1 MTDHGFASI
10 VRSLA
15 EGVDPGRVLRVV
27 AEEALAR
34 TATSHLLLTAM
45 LEGQM
50 TPLVAIGSA
59 QGVLLEAAGEAFSSG
74 QAARRSDPGAGLA
87 VLAVPVRHRGTVIA
101 ALAVAGGRAGT
112 AELEGLA
119 LAADCA
125 ALALAARPAPGLLAG
140 ARDTGTAGLLLTEGL
155 SALATAR
162 TIDEVLARALDLAA
176 TAFGARAGFVCLPT
190 GPGDLEVT
198 AWRGLDRDRLGPA
211 SRHPG
216 FARLVSGDGVAVVP
230 PTDPVV
236 GQLSAGA
243 EFAVSLPLVD
253 GGPGALVL
261 LVAEEP
267 DVAGRRALAALR
279 LSVAA
284 ALEAARSAATAKVAD
299 GRLSA
304 LVHLLPDPVVVVDG
318 RGCFTTLNAA
328 AAELF
333 ALSDSFEIG
342 RPARGRLG
350 HPGLEAMLLGAPPSA
365 GDADRSGTGP
375 PGPAATTVEEV
386 VLGRPTPRRYQATA
400 RSLGVGGD
408 RVLVLR
414 AAGSAPASQ
423 EGFDVVAALGRAL
436 RDPLAAIAAL
446 VAPRLAGDGVA
457 PSSDWEVARR
467 AIMAEAARLEAMADQ
482 LSLLSADGR
491 DAAAAVVAV
500 RPERTDVVAAVGLMV
515 STRRSAHPGRDLTLS
530 APVRLDASVD
540 RRLLE
545 RVVDPLIDNALRYS
559 DGPVTVEIADRG
571 DTFEIAVLD
580 GGPGIF
586 SGDIPALFERFHPLD
601 GSPARPTGVSLY
613 TGRRLAELMG
623 GRLWCDSRL
632 GVGSRFALR
641 LPQSPVLR

>member
-1 MTDHGFASI
+1 MTDNGFASI

-34 TATSHLLLTAM
+34 TASSHLLLTAM

-87 VLAVPVRHRGTVIA
+87 VLAVPVRHRGAVIA

-140 ARDTGTAGLLLTEGL
+140 APDAVTAGLLTEGL

-162 TIDEVLARALDLAA
+162 TIDEVLDRALDLAA
-176 TAFGARAGFVCLPT
+176 AAFGARAGFVCLPT
-190 GPGDLEVT
+190 GPGDLEVA
-198 AWRGLDRDRLGPA
+198 AWRGLDRDRLGA
-211 SRHPG
+211 AGRHPG
-216 FARLVSGDGVAVVP
+216 FGRLVSGDGVAVVP

-236 GQLSAGA
+236 AQLSLGA
-243 EFAVSLPLVD
+243 EFAVCLPLVD

-261 LVAEEP
+261 LVTEEP
-267 DVAGRRALAALR
+267 DIAGRRALAALR

-284 ALEAARSAATAKVAD
+284 ALAAVRSAAVAEIAD

-318 RGCFTTLNAA
+318 TGRFTTINAA

-350 HPGLEAMLLGAPPSA
+350 HPGLEALLLGAPPWA
-365 GDADRSGTGP
+365 GDADRCGTGP
-375 PGPAATTVEEV
+375 VATAVEEV
-386 VLGRPTPRRYQATA
+386 VLGRPTPRRYQVTA

-408 RVLVLR
+408 RVLLLR
-414 AAGSAPASQ
+414 AAGRAPAGQ

-436 RDPLAAIAAL
+436 RDPLASIAAL
-446 VAPRLAGDGVA
+446 VTPGLAGGAVA
-457 PSSDWEVARR
+457 PSSDWEVARK
-467 AIMAEAARLEAMADQ
+467 AIAAEAARLEAVADQ
-482 LSLLSADGR
+482 LALLSADGR
-491 DAAAAVVAV
+491 DGAAVAV
-500 RPERTDVVAAVGLMV
+500 RPERTDVAAAVGLMV

-530 APVRLDASVD
+530 APARLDASVD

-545 RVVDPLIDNALRYS
+545 RVVDALLDNALRYS
-559 DGPVTVEIADRG
+559 DGPVTVEVADRG
-571 DTFEIAVLD
+571 DTFEIAVVD
-580 GGPGIF
+580 AGPGIF
-586 SGDIPALFERFHPLD
+586 SGDIPGLFERFHPLD

-613 TGRRLAELMG
+613 TGRRLTELMG

-632 GVGSRFALR
+632 GLGSRFALR
-641 LPQSPVLR
+641 LPRSPVLR